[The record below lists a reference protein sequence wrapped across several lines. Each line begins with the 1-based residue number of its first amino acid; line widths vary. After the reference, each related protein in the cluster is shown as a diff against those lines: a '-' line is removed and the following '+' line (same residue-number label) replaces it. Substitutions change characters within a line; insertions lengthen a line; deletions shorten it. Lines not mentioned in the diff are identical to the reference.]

1 MTVRS
6 HSRLPSRRIDK
17 VMVALIIILAAAGL
31 GIVYEASVAYAF
43 RVFGDKYHFFFLQ
56 AGWMFL
62 GFVGMLI
69 LSKVSLGSIAKISPW
84 FFGISIF
91 FLLFVLISTP
101 FAPQVY
107 GARRWLIINP
117 SPLPEFP
124 LLGRIGFQPS
134 ELVKLSGIIF
144 VSAMLSSAKMDKSKK
159 WVSARNL
166 FVVVLLVSA
175 IVAAEPNFT
184 TAFVIMLIF
193 LSIYFISDPYSIL
206 YLIMSLPVIG
216 IIVSVYIFSA
226 EYRKAR
232 IIALIKPDSVD
243 STGLGYQIKQIMI
256 ALGSGG
262 FFGLGL
268 GQSRQKYSYLPE
280 VTADSIFAIIGEEF
294 GFIGTTLILALFVS
308 IIWRGLLLAERCK
321 DKFNTLLIT
330 GVTMWIAVQ
339 TLINLGAMVRILP
352 ITGIPLPLI
361 SYGGSST
368 VFIMW
373 GLGLLLNA
381 SRNVEVKEEK

>member
-1 MTVRS
+1 
-6 HSRLPSRRIDK
+6 
-17 VMVALIIILAAAGL
+17 
-31 GIVYEASVAYAF
+31 
-43 RVFGDKYHFFFLQ
+43 
-56 AGWMFL
+56 
-62 GFVGMLI
+62 
-69 LSKVSLGSIAKISPW
+69 
-84 FFGISIF
+84 
-91 FLLFVLISTP
+91 
-101 FAPQVY
+101 
-107 GARRWLIINP
+107 
-117 SPLPEFP
+117 
-124 LLGRIGFQPS
+124 
-134 ELVKLSGIIF
+134 
-144 VSAMLSSAKMDKSKK
+144 
-159 WVSARNL
+159 
-166 FVVVLLVSA
+166 
-175 IVAAEPNFT
+175 
-184 TAFVIMLIF
+184 
-193 LSIYFISDPYSIL
+193 
-206 YLIMSLPVIG
+206 MSLPVIG

-330 GVTMWIAVQ
+330 GVTMWIAVK